1 MLDIM
6 DELNLLKVNYIKRYY
21 KNIDQITF
29 FCNKKITINL
39 ECLGKVRKIFSL
51 QIIGTLNSIKIDI
64 DDNFLAFKNTLKKFV
79 QMVKKRKQVLNSNKT
94 LKCNKF
100 VNTNIKI
107 KNGKIQRFK
116 K

>member
-39 ECLGKVRKIFSL
+39 ECLESTKNIFF
-51 QIIGTLNSIKIDI
+51 TNNR
-64 DDNFLAFKNTLKKFV
+64 NFKFYKN
-79 QMVKKRKQVLNSNKT
+79 
-94 LKCNKF
+94 
-100 VNTNIKI
+100 
-107 KNGKIQRFK
+107 
-116 K
+116 